1 MHAGAE
7 VRRVIASNVLAIGF
21 SCDGARTR
29 RRTRRLKHDWVRG
42 EVHCL
47 MCARLV
53 GRLLG
58 SLDGAP
64 ERRYSSLG
72 TSTFFAYRAAAA
84 DAPVVAYRTGVAL
97 RCTSC
102 GGAGTVDDVD
112 FLSTYDEQPGAFD
125 HDDILRR
132 RRGRPTPR
140 REDAAAVA

>member
-1 MHAGAE
+1 M
-7 VRRVIASNVLAIGF
+7 IASNILAIGF

-29 RRTRRLKHDWVRG
+29 RRTQRLKHDWVRG

-58 SLDGAP
+58 SLDAAS
-64 ERRYSSLG
+64 ERRYSSLEMP
-72 TSTFFAYRAAAA
+72 TFFAYRAAEV
-84 DAPVVAYRTGVAL
+84 DAPVVAYRPGMAL

-102 GGAGTVDDVD
+102 GGAGTVDDVE
-112 FLSTYDEQPGAFD
+112 FFSTYDEQPGAFD

-132 RRGRPTPR
+132 GRGRPPR
-140 REDAAAVA
+140 RRDDAAVA